1 MFGGLQKR
9 GKVPMCGSRTARR
22 RGRRFLMASLHI
34 QPIRHPTFDAEALLE
49 GSEII
54 VRFCGTADLGVKAIM
69 DTFLNEVHIE
79 ASRMNVATVNV
90 DISGLEFINSSCL
103 VAMVT
108 WITAVQ
114 AMAHRSYLISFHF
127 KAVRDW
133 HHRTFGVLE
142 EIGEGVVA
150 VQARP
155 TDAAEAPEAAD
166 VTDAAD
172 VTRMVPPRRTAH

>member
-1 MFGGLQKR
+1 
-9 GKVPMCGSRTARR
+9 
-22 RGRRFLMASLHI
+22 LMASLHI
-34 QPIRHPTFDAEALLE
+34 QPIQSPSFTAEALLD
-49 GSEII
+49 GSEIV

-79 ASRMNVATVNV
+79 ASHLNVAAVNV

-142 EIGEGVVA
+142 EIGQGVVA
-150 VQARP
+150 VQSRP
-155 TDAAEAPEAAD
+155 AEVAGAA
-166 VTDAAD
+166 DAAD
-172 VTRMVPPRRTAH
+172 ATRMVPPRRTAH